1 MEKLL
6 KRVCRRF
13 SSHSFNLTVSQLYPD
28 GDFSKDLDQFFET
41 SGEAGTPMCGAMSP
55 DPNLV
60 KSPTEFAS
68 SVIRSMGEIQPKT
81 IIPDD
86 DDDLGHVV
94 LEEDLVGL
102 EITDQIRNRFFGK
115 SSGAMLLQA
124 AMDLKDEYTGQPK
137 RSFPRPN
144 ILSRRRDEFWSR
156 PDVRIQDLE
165 FISLLIH

>member
-1 MEKLL
+1 
-6 KRVCRRF
+6 
-13 SSHSFNLTVSQLYPD
+13 
-28 GDFSKDLDQFFET
+28 
-41 SGEAGTPMCGAMSP
+41 MCGPMSP
-55 DPNLV
+55 DPNIV

-68 SVIRSMGEIQPKT
+68 SVIRSMGEIQPAT

-102 EITDQIRNRFFGK
+102 QINDELRNRFFGK

-156 PDVRIQDLE
+156 PDVCLRLAVICLAPDLSIVGTVHLGTQE
-165 FISLLIH
+165 SQLHLPRRRPHTAPCGCLFHVLQRVLPVTPPTYL